1 MTFNPHIHH
10 RRSIRLKGYD
20 YSQAGAYFITI
31 CCHDGECRFGKIIH
45 PGQMELNA
53 YGIIAYNE
61 WIKLSDRFSNF
72 KSDVFQI
79 MPNHIHAIIILKGN
93 ENQSPQ
99 VGVTLAVTP
108 LGTTESID
116 PVVTLA
122 VTPLGTTESID
133 PVVTLAVTPVGT
145 TESIDRVVTLA
156 VTPVG
161 TTESIDPVVTP
172 TVTPLLTTPKME
184 RATARVAP
192 TVGNIVGAYKSLV
205 AKACLEVYKSNN
217 GDMGKL
223 WQRNFHEHIIRNEE
237 SYQNIADY
245 IISNPVNWTE
255 DKFYK
260 P

>member
-116 PVVTLA
+116 PVVT
-122 VTPLGTTESID
+122 
-133 PVVTLAVTPVGT
+133 
-145 TESIDRVVTLA
+145 
-156 VTPVG
+156 
-161 TTESIDPVVTP
+161 P